1 MNIHVPANE
10 LLPDDAWFKSS
21 YSDGTGNSCVE
32 VASRL
37 ATHGDILVRDSKD
50 KTGPALHFTQTEW
63 DGLLALV
70 RTAGADFDLI

>member
-1 MNIHVPANE
+1 M
-10 LLPDDAWFKSS
+10 LPDEAWVKSS
-21 YSDGTGNSCVE
+21 YSDGTGNNCVE

-50 KTGPALHFTQTEW
+50 KAGPALRFTQNEW

-70 RTAGADFDLI
+70 RDNGADFGLI